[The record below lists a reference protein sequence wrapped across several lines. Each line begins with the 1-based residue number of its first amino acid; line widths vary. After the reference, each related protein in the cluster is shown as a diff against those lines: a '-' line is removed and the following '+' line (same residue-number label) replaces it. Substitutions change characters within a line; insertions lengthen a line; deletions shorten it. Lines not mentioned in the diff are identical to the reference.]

1 MGRRGDDRWSCAWGG
16 GVMTGGHVHGG
27 GKGDDR
33 WSCVW
38 GGGAMTGG
46 HVHGEEGR

>member
-1 MGRRGDDRWSCAWGG
+1 MGRRGDDRWSCA
-16 GVMTGGHVHGG
+16 
-27 GKGDDR
+27 R
-33 WSCVW
+33 